1 MNKGFRVIR
10 FKITNFLEVND
21 VEIDFYNNKN
31 YLDKDFSCT
40 LVIGENG
47 SGKTELAIKLIDAF
61 LDLDKYKLENKKRK
75 NPRSF
80 DYELTYYLNG
90 HTYEVVCE
98 NSDYEFKRDSDTAT
112 LEEIQLPNKLIA
124 QSFSF
129 ADKFNFN
136 SDDRYSYLGTRTA
149 SNASYVS
156 HFQNTIAEILSKNI
170 LDKDFI
176 NFLKELLDFLKFDK
190 KIGIV
195 FNINSVRK
203 LDLIQSD
210 YKAFEEF
217 YENLNLRRTKSEVSI
232 HIEQSN
238 LKEIHDKIIQYIRN
252 YRVVDKNE
260 IMYEFSLD
268 EALKHKDLFE
278 FYTFMRYLSYLKVL
292 SNPNVRFSK
301 YNQDIFMDLVSSG
314 EKQIIYSYLS
324 IYTTIN
330 SNSLVVIDEP
340 EISLHPNWQMK
351 YLNLLERLFSKY
363 IDSHFII
370 ATHSHFMV
378 SDLKKGNTSVIVMS
392 RNAKEISAYKYDS
405 STYGWSAEDILYNVF
420 RVPSN
425 RNYYIAKDVEEIAKA
440 ISMNSIDEN
449 IENKI
454 NTLKDLVPDIN
465 EHDPLKTI
473 ISKIMKVVKE
483 KGI

>member
-1 MNKGFRVIR
+1 MIKGFRVIK
-10 FKITNFLEVND
+10 FKITNFLEVNN
-21 VEIDFYNNKN
+21 VEIDFYNKN
-31 YLDKDFSCT
+31 ELDKDFSCT

-61 LDLDKYKLENKKRK
+61 LDLDKYKVENKKRK
-75 NPRSF
+75 NARSF

-90 HTYEVVCE
+90 HTYEVIRE
-98 NSDYEFKRDSDTAT
+98 NSGYEFKRDSETAT
-112 LEEIQLPNKLIA
+112 FEEIRLPNKLIA

-136 SDDRYSYLGTRTA
+136 SDDRYAYLGTRTA

-170 LDKDFI
+170 LDNDFKI
-176 NFLKELLDFLKFDK
+176 FLKDLLKFLKFDK

-203 LDLIQSD
+203 LSLIQYD
-210 YKAFEEF
+210 YKAFEEL
-217 YENLNLRRTKSEVSI
+217 YENFNLRRTKSEVGI

-238 LKEIHDKIIQYIRN
+238 LRDIHDKIIRYIEK
-252 YRVVDKNE
+252 YKVADKNE
-260 IMYEFSLD
+260 IIYEFTLD
-268 EALKHKDLFE
+268 EALNHKDLFE

-301 YNQDIFMDLVSSG
+301 YKQDIFMDLVSSG
-314 EKQIIYSYLS
+314 EKQIIYSFLS
-324 IYTTIN
+324 IYTTIS

-351 YLNLLERLFSKY
+351 YLNLLESLFSKY
-363 IDSHFII
+363 VDSHFII

-378 SDLKKGNTSVIVMS
+378 SDLKKGNSSVIVMS
-392 RNAKEISAYKYDS
+392 RNAREISAYKYDS

-454 NTLKDLVPDIN
+454 NTLKDIVPDIK

-473 ISKIMKVVKE
+473 ISKIMEVVKE